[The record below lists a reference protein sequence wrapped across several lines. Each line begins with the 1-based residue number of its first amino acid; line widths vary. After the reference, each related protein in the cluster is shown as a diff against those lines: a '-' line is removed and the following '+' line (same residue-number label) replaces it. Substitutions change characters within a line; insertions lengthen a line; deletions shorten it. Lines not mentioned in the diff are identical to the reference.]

1 MDHVSR
7 DRDGDIGDGTTSSGS
22 SKTFATQD
30 IRFENGISSP
40 QMHRFGPSVRNF
52 TRLSMDI
59 VSEAEPRHGL
69 HTPSTTHFRL
79 FARTTVHNQLRISC
93 LSLAFEA
100 WTCHSGFILG
110 HFLTSDIDY

>member
-1 MDHVSR
+1 VPKLRTGLAIEPRVVHWC
-7 DRDGDIGDGTTSSGS
+7 TS
-22 SKTFATQD
+22 A
-30 IRFENGISSP
+30 
-40 QMHRFGPSVRNF
+40 V
-52 TRLSMDI
+52 LMDI

-79 FARTTVHNQLRISC
+79 FTRTTVHNRLRISC